1 MFDVDRGR
9 CDRNQVRQVRRA
21 ANVLKDPAI
30 FQFMGDRDLVDRLIA
45 LKEVVAR
52 LETLAIDLAIKI
64 MSRKIARDLGDRM
77 AVNQD
82 GAEY

>member
-1 MFDVDRGR
+1 
-9 CDRNQVRQVRRA
+9 VRQVRCA

-64 MSRKIARDLGDRM
+64 ISRKIARDLGDRM

>member
-1 MFDVDRGR
+1 
-9 CDRNQVRQVRRA
+9 VRQVRRA
-21 ANVLKDPAI
+21 ANVLKDPEI

-64 MSRKIARDLGDRM
+64 ISRKIARDLGDRM

>member
-1 MFDVDRGR
+1 
-9 CDRNQVRQVRRA
+9 
-21 ANVLKDPAI
+21 
-30 FQFMGDRDLVDRLIA
+30 MGDRDLVDRLIA

-64 MSRKIARDLGDRM
+64 ISRKIARDLGDRM